1 MCILKAIILS
11 KFYLFFSD
19 VCYTN
24 GMKITDTNEKLKE
37 IKFVGLVSKPNDSQ
51 LTEHYVRIKNALEKY
66 KVELIVEEKSAKLLG
81 CNGVSFEDMC
91 KKSDFLISL
100 GGDGTLISLCRRSFQ
115 YEKPILGIYAGQL
128 GFLTDIKSEEIEIFV
143 DKIFKHDYR
152 IDTRMMLEVSLHV
165 KEKKKTIVA
174 FNDIVFYRPKLSGMA
189 HIEAYIDNE
198 LINSYYGDGLIV
210 STPTGSTAYN
220 ISAGGPVVY
229 PLTEALILTPVCPH
243 SLTQRPLVLP
253 VNFEVEFKSPDSDTV
268 IIVDG
273 QDTYEMGDFDFVS
286 IKIAQNGAKLI
297 HRVDRNYFEVL
308 KDKLHW
314 GQE

>member
-1 MCILKAIILS
+1 MYILKAIILS

-24 GMKITDTNEKLKE
+24 GMKITDINEKLKQ
-37 IKFVGLVSKPNDSQ
+37 IKFVGLVSKPKDTQ
-51 LTEHYVRIKNALEKY
+51 LNHYYEQIKSALDKY
-66 KVELIVEEKSAKLLG
+66 KVELLVEEESAKLLG
-81 CNGVSFEDMC
+81 CEGTTFENMC

-100 GGDGTLISLCRRSFQ
+100 GGDGTLISLCRRSFK
-115 YEKPILGIYAGQL
+115 YKKPVLGVYAGQL
-128 GFLTDIKSEEIEIFV
+128 GFLTDINLDEIETFI
-143 DKIFKHDYR
+143 DKIFKQDYR

-165 KEKKKTIVA
+165 KDKKQRIVA
-174 FNDIVFYRPKLSGMA
+174 FNDVVFSRPKLSSMID
-189 HIEAYIDNE
+189 IEAYIE
-198 LINSYYGDGLIV
+198 SQLINSYYGDGLIV

-220 ISAGGPVVY
+220 LSAGGPVVY

-253 VNFEVEFKSPDSDTV
+253 VNFAVKFKSSSSDTL

-273 QDTYEMGDFDFVS
+273 QDTYKMDDFDFIS
-286 IKIAQNGAKLI
+286 IKIAQSGAKLI

-314 GQE
+314 GQK